1 MKVSSSTFGRI
12 FGRRDIFG
20 SFDETV
26 APLPSGCGL
35 GELGYGKAFLQML
48 DLIFGWILKWQHLIV
63 LIRADEAV
71 QFG

>member
-1 MKVSSSTFGRI
+1 LAAFLAAAISSEASTRLL
-12 FGRRDIFG
+12 RRFQA
-20 SFDETV
+20 V
-26 APLPSGCGL
+26 AEWL